1 MLTKKTSESEPL
13 MKRRNIYDDIETE
26 GCLLSRDKSG
36 GYLFTAQAVSG
47 VEVA

>member
-1 MLTKKTSESEPL
+1 

-26 GCLLSRDKSG
+26 GCQLSWDQSG